1 MSNGIIFILTTIVG
15 ILGMTLLGSLGG
27 FFFKK
32 STSGATIW
40 GIAKSKFVYIG
51 VAFYLAGAVANILVL
66 KVLPYSV
73 VYPMSAIT
81 YVWSM
86 IFSRLILKEK
96 ITKQKLIGIVA
107 ILIGAAFFGMDGFA
121 NLIK

>member
-1 MSNGIIFILTTIVG
+1 MNKGIIFILVTVFG
-15 ILGMTLLGSLGG
+15 ILLMTLLGSLGG

-32 STSGATIW
+32 STNGATIW
-40 GIAKSKFVYIG
+40 EIAKSKFVYIG

-73 VYPMSAIT
+73 VYPMSSIT

-86 IFSRLILKEK
+86 AFSRLILKEK
-96 ITKQKLIGIVA
+96 FTKQKLIGIIA
-107 ILIGAAFFGMDGFA
+107 ILIGAAFFGMDGFSS
-121 NLIK
+121 LFK

>member
-1 MSNGIIFILTTIVG
+1 MIFVLSCVGG

-27 FFFKK
+27 FFFKR
-32 STSGATIW
+32 STSGTTIW
-40 GIAKSKFVYIG
+40 EIAKSKFVYIG

-66 KVLPYSV
+66 KQLPYSV

-86 IFSRLILKEK
+86 VFSRLILKEK
-96 ITKQKLIGIVA
+96 FTRQKLIGIIA
-107 ILIGAAFFGMDGFA
+107 ILIGAVFFGMDGFA
-121 NLIK
+121 GLVK

>member
-1 MSNGIIFILTTIVG
+1 MIFVLSCVGG

-27 FFFKK
+27 FFFKR

-40 GIAKSKFVYIG
+40 EIAKSKFVYIG
-51 VAFYLAGAVANILVL
+51 VLFYLAGAVANILVL
-66 KVLPYSV
+66 KQLPYSV

-86 IFSRLILKEK
+86 VFSRLILKEK
-96 ITKQKLIGIVA
+96 FTKQKLIGIVA
-107 ILIGAAFFGMDGFA
+107 ILIGAVFFGMDGFA
-121 NLIK
+121 GLAK

>member
-1 MSNGIIFILTTIVG
+1 MHNGMIFVLSCVGG

-27 FFFKK
+27 FFFKR

-40 GIAKSKFVYIG
+40 EIAKSKFVYIG
-51 VAFYLAGAVANILVL
+51 VLFYLAGAVANILVL
-66 KVLPYSV
+66 KQLPYSV

-86 IFSRLILKEK
+86 VFSRLILKEK
-96 ITKQKLIGIVA
+96 FTKQKLIGIVA
-107 ILIGAAFFGMDGFA
+107 ILIGAVFFGMDGFA
-121 NLIK
+121 GLAK

>member
-1 MSNGIIFILTTIVG
+1 MNNGFIFVLTTVGG
-15 ILGMTLLGSLGG
+15 ILIMTLLGSLGG

-32 STSGATIW
+32 STNGATVW
-40 GIAKSKFVYIG
+40 EIAKSKFVYIG
-51 VAFYLAGAVANILVL
+51 VVFYLTGAVANILVL

-96 ITKQKLIGIVA
+96 FTRQKLIGIIA
-107 ILIGAAFFGMDGFA
+107 IIIGAAFFGMDGFA
-121 NLIK
+121 GLVK

>member
-1 MSNGIIFILTTIVG
+1 MSNGIIFILTTIIG
-15 ILGMTLLGSLGG
+15 ILCMTLLGSLGG

-32 STSGATIW
+32 STNGATVW
-40 GIAKSKFVYIG
+40 EIAKSKFVYIG
-51 VAFYLAGAVANILVL
+51 VFFYLAGAVANILVL

-96 ITKQKLIGIVA
+96 ITKQKLIGMAA
-107 ILIGAAFFGMDGFA
+107 ILVGAAFFGLDGFSS
-121 NLIK
+121 LIK